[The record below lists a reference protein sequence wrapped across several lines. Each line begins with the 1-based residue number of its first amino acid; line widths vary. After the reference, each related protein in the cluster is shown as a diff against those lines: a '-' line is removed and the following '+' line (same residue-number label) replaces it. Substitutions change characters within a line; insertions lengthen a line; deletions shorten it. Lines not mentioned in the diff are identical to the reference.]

1 MGRGQDSHPSFRV
14 GPAYRCLTTGLS
26 VGETVLILDV
36 DIMVDISIDIGRLP
50 YRNLECR
57 RYIDRFCHG
66 AFTFAR
72 IPHDSEH
79 DVQNASA
86 C

>member
-1 MGRGQDSHPSFRV
+1 MGRGQDSHPRFRV

-26 VGETVLILDV
+26 VGETVLILD
-36 DIMVDISIDIGRLP
+36 VDISIDIGRLP

-66 AFTFAR
+66 AFAR

-79 DVQNASA
+79 DVQNGSA